1 MLQLKQQ
8 VLFVGRLGK
17 KMDEVSERER
27 EQTKR
32 VVYSVMYG
40 AGKTWRG

>member
-1 MLQLKQQ
+1 M
-8 VLFVGRLGK
+8 FCRLGK
-17 KMDEVSERER
+17 RIEDVSERER

-40 AGKTWRG
+40 AGKSTAVTL